1 MNTSK
6 IIKNFHRRL
15 EDLGYKGQVIN
26 AKRIP
31 DLRNNMQTLRDQ
43 SLIPSSLYEDYKIY
57 FEFEVKADFPEVNS
71 LFTIAKPVP
80 QHRAIFNWRG
90 KKLPLI
96 IPPTYLYN
104 KEITNEVKVIMAEV
118 LSPEGFNFTYARL
131 PQKTLAVRGGLAE
144 YGRNNISYIQGM
156 GSFFRLTTF
165 YTDFPVE
172 EDNWRELKMMELC
185 NKCSAC
191 INNCPTG
198 AISTDRFLLHV
209 ERCLT
214 QHNEQP
220 GEIPFPEWI
229 DPSWHNCLVGC
240 LQCQNVCPA
249 NKKVK
254 DWTEAGPVFTEE
266 ETKLLTNKQELD
278 NLPIKLMMKLKKFEF
293 AHYLKVFPRNI
304 GGILKK

>member
-6 IIKNFHRRL
+6 IIKNFHKRL

-31 DLRNNMQTLRDQ
+31 DLRNNMETIRNQNH
-43 SLIPSSLYEDYKIY
+43 IPLYKDYKRY
-57 FEFEVKADFPEVNS
+57 FEFEVKTDFPKVHS
-71 LFTIAKPVP
+71 LFTVAKPVP
-80 QHRAIFNWRG
+80 QHRAIFNWGG
-90 KKLPLI
+90 KELSLI

-104 KEITNEVKVIMAEV
+104 KQITNEIKNILAEF

-156 GSFFRLTTF
+156 GSFYRLTTF

-185 NKCSAC
+185 NKCSVC

-214 QHNEQP
+214 HHNEQP
-220 GEIPFPEWI
+220 RGIPFPEWI
-229 DPSWHNCLVGC
+229 NPSWHNCLAGC
-240 LQCQNVCPA
+240 LQCQKVCPA

-254 DWTEAGPVFTEE
+254 DWIEAGPVFTEE
-266 ETKLLTNKQELD
+266 ETKLLTNEQELD
-278 NLPIKLMMKLKKFEF
+278 KLPTNLLEKFKKFDFTRYIE
-293 AHYLKVFPRNI
+293 VFPRNLS
-304 GGILKK
+304 GFLKK